1 MLLFAADVA
10 ESTQTVTS
18 VLGILKEVFT
28 WLMEQIGTLV
38 NLVMGQ
44 PLLLIPIGITL
55 AYVVVRFFKM
65 IFSLVR

>member
-1 MLLFAADVA
+1 MVYLLNETA
-10 ESTQTVTS
+10 STTS
-18 VLGILKEVFT
+18 ITEVLDTLKSVFT
-28 WLMEQIGTLV
+28 WLMSQVGTLV
-38 NLVMGQ
+38 ELVMSQ

>member
-1 MLLFAADVA
+1 MLYFADEAA
-10 ESTQTVTS
+10 SSTATVTS
-18 VLGILKEVFT
+18 VLTTLKEVFT
-28 WLMEQIGTLV
+28 WLMDQIGTLV
-38 NLVMGQ
+38 NLVMSQ

>member
-1 MLLFAADVA
+1 MLYLADEVA
-10 ESTQTVTS
+10 SQPTVTS
-18 VLGILKEVFT
+18 VLTTLKEVFT
-28 WLMEQIGTLV
+28 WLMDQIGTLV
-38 NLVMGQ
+38 NLVMSQ

>member
-1 MLLFAADVA
+1 MLYFADEVA
-10 ESTQTVTS
+10 SQPTVTS
-18 VLGILKEVFT
+18 VLTTLKEVFT
-28 WLMEQIGTLV
+28 WLMDQIGTLV
-38 NLVMGQ
+38 NLVMSQ

>member
-1 MLLFAADVA
+1 VNLIYLGEVA
-10 ESTQTVTS
+10 ETATITS
-18 VLGILKEVFT
+18 VLDTLGSVFT
-28 WLMEQIGTLV
+28 WLMSQIGSLV
-38 NLVMGQ
+38 EVIMAQ